1 MAERNRY
8 CLSDEEKTAIIF
20 QLRKLLEGRPEIS
33 FAYLHGS
40 FVEND
45 TYHDIDVAVYLRDLP
60 ASVLH
65 YELELEAQC
74 AQVVSPGAVDI
85 RILNG
90 APLSFRYNAVKQG
103 FVLFVKNDDE
113 RTDFIEATLGR
124 YFDFAPY
131 RATYLK
137 EALGIGV

>member
-1 MAERNRY
+1 MAEKMGY
-8 CLSDEEKTAIIF
+8 DLSEEEKTAIII

-40 FVEND
+40 FVENE

-74 AQVVSPGAVDI
+74 AQVVSPGVVDI

-103 FVLFVKNDDE
+103 FVLFEKDDDE
-113 RTDFIEATLGR
+113 RADFIEVTLGQ

-131 RATYLK
+131 RAIYLK

>member
-1 MAERNRY
+1 MAGKNRHHLSEEERA
-8 CLSDEEKTAIIF
+8 SIII

-40 FVEND
+40 FVENN
-45 TYHDIDVAVYLRDLP
+45 TYHDIDVAVYLKDQP
-60 ASVLH
+60 VSVLQ
-65 YELELEAQC
+65 YELELEARC
-74 AQVVSPGAVDI
+74 AQVVSPGPVDI
-85 RILNG
+85 RVLNG

-113 RTDFIEATLGR
+113 RADFIEATLGR

-131 RATYLK
+131 RAIYLK